1 VDEYVTEKEQIEQ
14 IKQWWRENGWFL
26 IGGMAIAVFAYF
38 GYYQYQDY
46 RNARAEEAA
55 DLLIRLRQTVEDD
68 REGSDELLAQ
78 LRGEYAGTPYADH
91 ASLLMARELLIS
103 NPARAAEELRAVMN
117 SSKDSG
123 LALIAR
129 LRLARV
135 LAYQEN
141 FAEALGVLAVD
152 DPGSFA
158 ARLNE
163 IKGDIHAAMG
173 EVDAARS
180 AYTQALTAA
189 GSEGVDR
196 NFVQM
201 KLNDLR
207 AQGGAGRPEDDV

>member
-1 VDEYVTEKEQIEQ
+1 
-14 IKQWWRENGWFL
+14 
-26 IGGMAIAVFAYF
+26 
-38 GYYQYQDY
+38 
-46 RNARAEEAA
+46 
-55 DLLIRLRQTVEDD
+55 
-68 REGSDELLAQ
+68 
-78 LRGEYAGTPYADH
+78 
-91 ASLLMARELLIS
+91 MARELLIS
-103 NPARAAEELRAVMN
+103 NPARAADELRAVMN
-117 SSKDSG
+117 TSKDSG

-163 IKGDIHAAMG
+163 IEGDIHAAMG

>member
-103 NPARAAEELRAVMN
+103 NPARAADELRAVMN
-117 SSKDSG
+117 TSKDSG

-163 IKGDIHAAMG
+163 IKGDIQAAMG

-196 NFVQM
+196 NFLQM